1 MGGHK
6 DERGLLV
13 GGQGSPVWLAV
24 VIEEIC
30 EELDQIWYDIG
41 CCRAFQERVD
51 SRASHSRR
59 AVEAHSGVIGVS
71 LVVIYGERVG
81 GNGLVALGPKSVVSH
96 WVAMPTHCEV
106 GPGEFA

>member
-30 EELDQIWYDIG
+30 EELDQIWCDIG
-41 CCRAFQERVD
+41 CCRAFQERV
-51 SRASHSRR
+51 R
-59 AVEAHSGVIGVS
+59 
-71 LVVIYGERVG
+71 
-81 GNGLVALGPKSVVSH
+81 
-96 WVAMPTHCEV
+96 
-106 GPGEFA
+106 F